1 MKENQAGTIHPSL
14 QFLIVIVLFV
24 VLFVAG
30 GLIGMAVVI
39 PVYGI
44 NIISKISAFDTS
56 YPGVINSLW
65 ILQISST
72 TVPLFAA
79 SVIFARFIVKDPA
92 DYLKANT
99 PFKPALFFMVL
110 AVMFCSSAFMEWLAN
125 INQAMKFPHFLQGLY
140 NWMRHSEDEALKET
154 QLLLQMNSLG
164 AMLFD
169 LLVIGLL
176 TAIAE
181 EFLFR
186 GCVQTIF
193 TRWTKSKH
201 WGIWIA
207 AILFSAFHMQFFGFL
222 PRLLLGVFFGYFVA
236 WSGSIWTSVWGHFIN
251 NGSAVVITYLFQQ
264 KIIKVNPDDQHV
276 FNWLGYLLSLI
287 LTVLLLNVY
296 RNIAESKKPR
306 PM

>member
-1 MKENQAGTIHPSL
+1 
-14 QFLIVIVLFV
+14 
-24 VLFVAG
+24 
-30 GLIGMAVVI
+30 
-39 PVYGI
+39 
-44 NIISKISAFDTS
+44 
-56 YPGVINSLW
+56 
-65 ILQISST
+65 
-72 TVPLFAA
+72 
-79 SVIFARFIVKDPA
+79 
-92 DYLKANT
+92 
-99 PFKPALFFMVL
+99 
-110 AVMFCSSAFMEWLAN
+110 
-125 INQAMKFPHFLQGLY
+125 
-140 NWMRHSEDEALKET
+140 MRHSEDEALKET